1 MFCVS
6 FGAGEVGGG
15 GLGQGRG
22 WEERGGG
29 KLPEFKLSRLGS
41 LASCWQGRG
50 RMAPLL
56 APGCLSLALLGS
68 PLPSALPPPPHPAPP
83 ASGSTELPGGAV
95 GRGEGRPGAGRGP
108 PHLTPCRKRARREPP
123 VPVGGRHGVP
133 GPGRPLLL
141 ARLPA
146 PG

>member
-15 GLGQGRG
+15 GRRG
-22 WEERGGG
+22 VEGNS
-29 KLPEFKLSRLGS
+29 PSLSCP
-41 LASCWQGRG
+41 AW
-50 RMAPLL
+50 AV
-56 APGCLSLALLGS
+56 S
-68 PLPSALPPPPHPAPP
+68 PLAGRAGAGWLRCSPPAACRWPCWVPPCPQPCPLPHPAPP